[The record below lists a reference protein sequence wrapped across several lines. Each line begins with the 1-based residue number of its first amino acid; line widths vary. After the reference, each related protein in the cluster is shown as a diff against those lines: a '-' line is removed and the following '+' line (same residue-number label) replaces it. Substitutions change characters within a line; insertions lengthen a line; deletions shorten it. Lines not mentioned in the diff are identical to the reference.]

1 MLVRSVCTFD
11 YLFDLQRLLRDRLA
25 HVGDIAYEMRDIG
38 NGICIQIDAER
49 SKALSALAAALG
61 NMLCYDIQYSV
72 FSSYIDRMPY
82 SLIDKQKLLTNS
94 LHTARR
100 ALPAA
105 PVQKRVLVF
114 LENNTYMVLEG
125 FLHFRMRDVE
135 RIWRLCIE
143 RNAQELSM
151 QREYAEFLKIMQT
164 AVSMSPPRIRE
175 LSLCLNPD
183 GSCTLTDDSDT
194 RIVYEN
200 CLMESLLN
208 ILVHLA
214 PEKLI
219 VYDLTAGA
227 QDALN
232 DALLHVFAGRIQ
244 IYH

>member
-11 YLFDLQRLLRDRLA
+11 YLFDLQRLVRDRLA
-25 HVGDIAYEMRDIG
+25 RAGELVYDIHTID

-49 SKALSALAAALG
+49 SPALTALAAALG
-61 NMLCYDIQYSV
+61 NVLCYDIQYSV
-72 FSSYIDRMPY
+72 FSAYIDRMPY

-94 LHTARR
+94 LYTARR
-100 ALPAA
+100 TVPSA
-105 PVQKRVLVF
+105 PVQKRVLAF
-114 LENNTYMVLEG
+114 LENNSYMILEG
-125 FLHFRMRDVE
+125 FLHFRMHDVE
-135 RIWRLCIE
+135 RIWQLCIE

-151 QREYAEFLKIMQT
+151 QHEYAEFLKVMQST
-164 AVSMSPPRIRE
+164 VRMRPPRIRE

-200 CLMESLLN
+200 CLTESLLN
-208 ILVHLA
+208 VLVHLA
-214 PEKLI
+214 PERLV

-227 QDALN
+227 QDALSE
-232 DALLHVFAGRIQ
+232 ALLHVFAGRIQ